1 MLINCVV
8 YNDGRKQADIPL
20 EEISAHLHQPDNF
33 VWVAL
38 QDANEEELR
47 AMQEQFGLHELAVED
62 VLNGIQR
69 PKVEEYDEHLFVYLQ
84 VPAYHGGE
92 VHIGQ
97 ISIFVGPYFV
107 LSVRQSCE
115 QTLLGVRERAEREP
129 HLLKY
134 GSVYVMYALSDA
146 VVDLFFP
153 VVDALD
159 DELEQLETAMFHNQE
174 TRKNMER
181 LYDIKYKVN
190 VLRHALLPLADGFS
204 KLYGGRVPAL
214 VGDAENYFR
223 DVHDHIMLLNSQL
236 DSMRDTISTAIQ
248 VNLSLITI
256 DHGEVNKKLAA
267 WGAILVLTTIFT
279 GIWGMNFK
287 YMPELH
293 WKFGYPLALLIMA
306 SCAIYL
312 YRHFKKTG
320 WI

>member
-1 MLINCVV
+1 MLISCVV
-8 YNDGRKQADIPL
+8 YNGDREQADIPL
-20 EEISAHLHQPDNF
+20 EEIPAYLRAPDNF

-38 QDANEEELR
+38 QDASEDELR
-47 AMQEQFGLHELAVED
+47 AMQKQFGLHELAVED
-62 VLNGIQR
+62 VFNEVQR

-84 VPAYHGGE
+84 VPAYHGE
-92 VHIGQ
+92 EIHIGR
-97 ISIFVGPYFV
+97 ISIFVGPNFV
-107 LSVRQSCE
+107 LSIRQNCE
-115 QTLLGVRERAEREP
+115 QALLGVRARAEREP

-146 VVDLFFP
+146 VVDRFFP
-153 VVDALD
+153 VVDILD
-159 DELEQLETAMFHNQE
+159 DELEKLEIAMFHNQE
-174 TRKNMER
+174 PRKNMER
-181 LYDIKYKVN
+181 LYDVKYKVN

-204 KLYGGRVPAL
+204 KLYGGRVPVL
-214 VGDAENYFR
+214 VDGAENYFR

-236 DSMRDTISTAIQ
+236 DAMRDTIATAIQ

-279 GIWGMNFK
+279 GIWGMNFT

-293 WKFGYPLALLIMA
+293 WRFGYPMALLIMA

-312 YRHFKKTG
+312 YRRFKKTG
-320 WI
+320 WL